1 MERREKKK
9 DRIIFSRTND
19 REDCI
24 SVGASVTCTLLAFV
38 RTRKAVQSS
47 SVSKESTNPSSRKA
61 DNRKVNEIYGYST
74 SIPSIL
80 WVDGEWRKDD
90 DGIHNFS
97 TEVFQ
102 RIIFQVFFE
111 KINSPEK
118 IIAPL
123 LHSRIG
129 EEIARRF
136 QKLHFLSPKKIGINE
151 TRWDRCVLGG
161 NWNRTG
167 ALLELEEVWYACKH
181 AQPCVQGR
189 CMCLVH

>member
-1 MERREKKK
+1 MIAKIASLSVHLSRAHCSRLFERGRPFN
-9 DRIIFSRTND
+9 RAACRRNRQIRL
-19 REDCI
+19 RGC
-24 SVGASVTCTLLAFV
+24 
-38 RTRKAVQSS
+38 
-47 SVSKESTNPSSRKA
+47 SRKA

-90 DGIHNFS
+90 DGIHSFS
-97 TEVFQ
+97 TKIFHRQ

-136 QKLHFLSPKKIGINE
+136 QKLNFLSPKKIGINE